1 MQPSGA
7 GKDAVERDREEQQRG
22 IVDGACENEQ
32 AKRQREDRHEHAA
45 GPDAS
50 DSPASNRP
58 MTTAHHAKIA
68 SADAAGSSRTNPAA
82 ATPVSA

>member
-1 MQPSGA
+1 MIGVGELTTYMSEVPA
-7 GKDAVERDREEQQRG
+7 
-22 IVDGACENEQ
+22 ICENEQ

-68 SADAAGSSRTNPAA
+68 SADAAGSSRINPAA